1 MNNVVNFPAYMN
13 DNNYN
18 IKLFNIHQQ
27 VTMYVYI
34 MTISIILEIYTFKNA
49 KRETENENGK

>member
-1 MNNVVNFPAYMN
+1 MN